1 MTELTRS
8 ILIDWVPIFEDG
20 QIEYVVEI
28 PERPFWVRVDPDS
41 YMRVVNNLI
50 QNVIAHSG
58 ADRIVRSL
66 FREDEAAVLCV
77 EDNGAGIEKEDLE
90 HIFER
95 LYKCDK
101 GRSKKGSGLGLA
113 IVLQI
118 MEKMGEVFVRRVCLG
133 RGRCLRCAFH

>member
-1 MTELTRS
+1 MNRILMIDDDKELCDLIKRS
-8 ILIDWVPIFEDG
+8 
-20 QIEYVVEI
+20 
-28 PERPFWVRVDPDS
+28 
-41 YMRVVNNLI
+41 
-50 QNVIAHSG
+50 
-58 ADRIVRSL
+58 
-66 FREDEAAVLCV
+66 VLQ

-95 LYKCDK
+95 LYKCEK